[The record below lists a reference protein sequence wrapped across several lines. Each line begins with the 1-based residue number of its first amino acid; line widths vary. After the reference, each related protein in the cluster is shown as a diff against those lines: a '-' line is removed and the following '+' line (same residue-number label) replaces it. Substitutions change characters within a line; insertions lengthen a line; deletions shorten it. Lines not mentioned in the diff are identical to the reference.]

1 MAGGSNQQG
10 RTVISK
16 VSAILVAISEGS
28 RTLTEIAAR
37 TGLPLSTVHR
47 LATELAAWRVLERTT
62 DGSYRAGPPLR
73 TIGSTGDAASACVD
87 DDVAV
92 SVRDRAVP
100 IIEDLFRAVGVR
112 VRVGFLDEALLVAYV
127 QKDSPH
133 QPVSRECPAARLP
146 AHATALGKALLA
158 FSPPAVTKTVLGRR
172 LRRYTPF
179 TVTRPEVLVA
189 TFKTIRATRLA
200 VCDRELEWDSC
211 AVAAPVFG
219 AGGQVVAAIELQ
231 THDLARDIEGW
242 LALLSVAAG
251 SLSRDLGHQ
260 PVDRS
265 AVARQH
271 LRNVPAVPDQLMVG
285 SS

>member
-73 TIGSTGDAASACVD
+73 TIGSTGDGTFVD
-87 DDVAV
+87 VDDVAV

-100 IIEDLFRAVGVR
+100 VIEDLFRAVGVR

-127 QKDSPH
+127 QKESPH

-146 AHATALGKALLA
+146 PHATALGKALLA
-158 FSPPAVTKTVLGRR
+158 FSPPAVIKMVLGRR

-179 TVTRPEVLVA
+179 TMTRPDVLIA

-200 VCDRELEWDSC
+200 ASDRELEWDSC

-231 THDLARDIEGW
+231 TQDLARDIEGW
-242 LALLSVAAG
+242 HALLSVAAG

-260 PVDRS
+260 PAGGP
-265 AVARQH
+265 AVARQILH
-271 LRNVPAVPDQLMVG
+271 NVPAVPDQLMVG
-285 SS
+285 GS

>member
-37 TGLPLSTVHR
+37 TELPLSTVHR

-73 TIGSTGDAASACVD
+73 TIGSTGDGTFVD
-87 DDVAV
+87 VDDVAV

-100 IIEDLFRAVGVR
+100 VMEDLFRAVGVR
-112 VRVGFLDEALLVAYV
+112 VRVGFLDDALLVAYV
-127 QKDSPH
+127 QKESPH

-158 FSPPAVTKTVLGRR
+158 FSPPSVIKTVLGRR

-179 TVTRPEVLVA
+179 TMTRPDVLMA
-189 TFKTIRATRLA
+189 AFKTIRATRLA

-219 AGGQVVAAIELQ
+219 AGGQVVAAIELRTQ
-231 THDLARDIEGW
+231 DLARDIEGW

-260 PVDRS
+260 PARRP
-265 AVARQH
+265 AVARQL
-271 LRNVPAVPDQLMVG
+271 LRNVPAVPDQLIVG
-285 SS
+285 GS

>member
-37 TGLPLSTVHR
+37 TELPLSTVHR

-73 TIGSTGDAASACVD
+73 TIGLTGDGAFVD
-87 DDVAV
+87 VDEVAV

-100 IIEDLFRAVGVR
+100 VIEDLFRAVGVR

-127 QKDSPH
+127 QKESPH

-158 FSPPAVTKTVLGRR
+158 FSPPVVIKTVLGRR

-179 TVTRPEVLVA
+179 TITRPDVLMA
-189 TFKTIRATRLA
+189 TFKTIRATRVA

-219 AGGQVVAAIELQ
+219 VGGQVVAAIELQ
-231 THDLARDIEGW
+231 TQDLARDVERW
-242 LALLSVAAG
+242 LGLLNVAAG

-260 PVDRS
+260 PVGRP

-285 SS
+285 GS

>member
-37 TGLPLSTVHR
+37 TELPLSTVHR

-73 TIGSTGDAASACVD
+73 TIGTTNDGTFVVV

-100 IIEDLFRAVGVR
+100 IMEDLFRAIGVR
-112 VRVGFLDEALLVAYV
+112 VRVGFLDDALLVAYV
-127 QKDSPH
+127 QKESPH

-158 FSPPAVTKTVLGRR
+158 FSPPSVIKTVLGRR

-179 TVTRPEVLVA
+179 TMTRPDVLISA
-189 TFKTIRATRLA
+189 FKTIRATRLA

-219 AGGQVVAAIELQ
+219 AGGQVVAAIELRTQ
-231 THDLARDIEGW
+231 DLARDIEGW

-260 PVDRS
+260 PARRP
-265 AVARQH
+265 AVARQL
-271 LRNVPAVPDQLMVG
+271 LRNVPAVPDQLIVG
-285 SS
+285 GS